1 MGLLLSVGCEEVVT
15 TGNLD
20 ISSDSEQPRTVTD
33 EPQVRRGTRPREVGK
48 LFVMN
53 NNQLNLLPFTMRLR
67 RVAAVLGVSIDNPLL
82 DGMRAARISLGDYD
96 FATGV
101 APDRAWTPSRMVRW
115 VEVVLPICHADT
127 FTARYG
133 TLPEGLSDLIS
144 EAFGRD
150 ATEEDLQDAQEIAAT
165 LTDANDA
172 HEATCLA
179 VLSSAEFVLQ

>member
-82 DGMRAARISLGDYD
+82 DGMRAARISL
-96 FATGV
+96 AT
-101 APDRAWTPSRMVRW
+101 T
-115 VEVVLPICHADT
+115 
-127 FTARYG
+127 
-133 TLPEGLSDLIS
+133 TLPPGGPRSCV
-144 EAFGRD
+144 D
-150 ATEEDLQDAQEIAAT
+150 AKPNGALG
-165 LTDANDA
+165 
-172 HEATCLA
+172 
-179 VLSSAEFVLQ
+179 